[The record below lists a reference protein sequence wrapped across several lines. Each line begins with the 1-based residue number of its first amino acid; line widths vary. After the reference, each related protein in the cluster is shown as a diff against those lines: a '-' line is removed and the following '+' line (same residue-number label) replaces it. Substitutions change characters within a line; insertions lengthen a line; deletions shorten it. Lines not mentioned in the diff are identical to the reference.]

1 MVIILPEF
9 NTWEVS
15 MRPVEF
21 IIKEGNELLTSH
33 SGLALIGALLNR
45 TELGKR
51 LDATILPGCFEPKI
65 PHSDIVKAMTWKI
78 CFAKTDHLIV
88 LIFLIETQRMVF
100 IDTLLRF
107 FI

>member
-1 MVIILPEF
+1 MITVLPEF

-51 LDATILPGCFEPKI
+51 LDATILPGCLEPKI
-65 PHSDIVKAMTWKI
+65 PHSDSGPQ
-78 CFAKTDHLIV
+78 F
-88 LIFLIETQRMVF
+88 
-100 IDTLLRF
+100 
-107 FI
+107 